1 LALPPD
7 QAAAGHWKGRR
18 EALMKADVG
27 DRIIVRGYR
36 IDEPDRDCVVLETR
50 GPDGEPPYL
59 VRWDDD
65 GHEGLFFPGSD
76 AVVHHYASSG
86 A

>member
-1 LALPPD
+1 MAD
-7 QAAAGHWKGRR
+7 GHWRGRR
-18 EALMKADVG
+18 EVLMKADVG
-27 DRIIVRGYR
+27 DRIIVRGHR
-36 IDEPDRDCVVLETR
+36 VDEPDRDCVVLEAR

-65 GHEGLFFPGSD
+65 GHEGLYFPGSD
-76 AVVHHYASSG
+76 AVVRHYASAG